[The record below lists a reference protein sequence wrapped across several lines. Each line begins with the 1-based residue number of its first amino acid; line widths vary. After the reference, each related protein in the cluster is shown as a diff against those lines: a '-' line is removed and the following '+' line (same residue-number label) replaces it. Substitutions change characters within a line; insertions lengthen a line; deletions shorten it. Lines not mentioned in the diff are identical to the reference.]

1 MKVEHQ
7 HDLTYLTQC
16 PEVNKTY
23 LEETARQ
30 IRERVLD
37 QAGKDRKFN
46 MVKHSMDT
54 GPPRVCRK
62 DIQILTKGFK
72 HCKFKRK
79 ICKALLIKKH
89 QPTLNDQ
96 EHLVMFELFQ

>member
-1 MKVEHQ
+1 M
-7 HDLTYLTQC
+7 TYLRQC
-16 PEVNKTY
+16 PEVNCNKTY
-23 LEETARQ
+23 LEETAQRL
-30 IRERVLD
+30 RERVLD
-37 QAGKDRKFN
+37 HAGKDRKFN

-54 GPPRVCRK
+54 GCPPVRRK
-62 DIQILTKGFK
+62 DIQILIKGFK

-96 EHLVMFELFQ
+96 EHSAMFELFK